1 MFVVIRIKNSSKI
14 LATYKSFHDRLN
26 GIFLDFNKT
35 FIFQFKGKMS
45 KQEMDNAI
53 DWLSSEGHIYS
64 TVDDEHYKVTDE
76 D

>member
-1 MFVVIRIKNSSKI
+1 
-14 LATYKSFHDRLN
+14 
-26 GIFLDFNKT
+26 
-35 FIFQFKGKMS
+35 MS